1 MSTTYTWT
9 VNSIECTANND
20 IETDC
25 DEITS
30 ALWTLTGNNGTIS
43 SSITSR
49 SPLLIDMEPT
59 GEESNNAPFLALT
72 EANVISAIQSTL
84 GTNQIKQLEAQI
96 DTNLV
101 NLSVNTITPTLPWV

>member
-1 MSTTYTWT
+1 
-9 VNSIECTANND
+9 
-20 IETDC
+20 
-25 DEITS
+25 
-30 ALWTLTGNNGTIS
+30 
-43 SSITSR
+43 
-49 SPLLIDMEPT
+49 MEPT